1 MEKMDHKH
9 EQIGNFSRKVKI
21 MKNNQIEMQEVK
33 RLVTEMRTAFDKSI
47 SELNTEGA
55 ICEPANK
62 SKKSTQSKK

>member
-33 RLVTEMRTAFDKSI
+33 TSNRDEDCL
-47 SELNTEGA
+47 
-55 ICEPANK
+55 
-62 SKKSTQSKK
+62 